1 MSPNTK
7 KRIMFYISLYF
18 AVGFILFLAQKKFIY
33 FPTQPVSH
41 HYKSIDIDNENFNIN
56 VIVLNSD
63 KSSGKAIIYFGG
75 NAETVA
81 YNANDF
87 IKEFPDYIVYLV
99 NYRGYGRSTGS
110 PDEKGIYSD
119 ALKVF
124 DSIDVKPES
133 IVLIGRSLGSG
144 VATYVAS
151 KREISKLVL
160 ITPFDSIQSVAQS
173 KLLVYPM
180 SFLLTQKF
188 LSAER
193 VKHIKSKCLILIAAN
208 DEVIPFKNSIN
219 LVNSFPKNKITYK
232 VLKNTGHNDIHNDLS
247 YYKFIKDFLH

>member
-33 FPTQPVSH
+33 FPSQPISH
-41 HYKSIDIDNENFNIN
+41 NYKSIDIENENFNIN

-63 KSSGKAIIYFGG
+63 KSSSKAIIYFGG

-124 DSIDVKPES
+124 DSIDVKPEN

-151 KREISKLVL
+151 KRRISKLVL

-173 KLLVYPM
+173 KLFLYPM
-180 SFLLTQKF
+180 SILLTQKY

-208 DEVIPFKNSIN
+208 DEVIPFKNSIK
-219 LVNSFPKNKITYK
+219 LVNVFPKNQITYK
-232 VLKNTGHNDIHNDLS
+232 VLKNTGHNNIHNDLS